1 MSSPQILMAL
11 LLLILNGIITVVA
24 ILTFTRGLATKE
36 DINRLDRR
44 FENLEQRIDRHLE
57 NHP

>member
-1 MSSPQILMAL
+1 MTNLQILIALGL
-11 LLLILNGIITVVA
+11 LLANGIITFVA
-24 ILTFTRGLATKE
+24 VLTFTRGLATKD

-57 NHP
+57 GHP

>member
-11 LLLILNGIITVVA
+11 ITLVLNGVITVVA
-24 ILTFTRGLATKE
+24 VLTFTRGLATKD
-36 DINRLDRR
+36 DIRRLDRR

-57 NHP
+57 GHP

>member
-11 LLLILNGIITVVA
+11 LLLILNGVITVVA